1 MLDRTIDLISPFCA
15 QQNYEGQLDETY
27 GIQSGYTKIPNKV
40 INPTASDGKDP
51 EALLAM
57 RLTNE
62 DDFIFREIRDISLSA
77 LGSVTTKKLQ
87 DI

>member
-1 MLDRTIDLISPFCA
+1 
-15 QQNYEGQLDETY
+15 
-27 GIQSGYTKIPNKV
+27 V